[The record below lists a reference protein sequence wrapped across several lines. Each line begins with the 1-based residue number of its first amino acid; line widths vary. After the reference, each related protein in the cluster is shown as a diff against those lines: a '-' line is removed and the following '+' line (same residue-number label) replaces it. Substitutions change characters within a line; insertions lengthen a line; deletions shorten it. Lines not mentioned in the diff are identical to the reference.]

1 MINIQF
7 APSFRKAYKKL
18 VRKNPELALLFVEKL
33 LFFLNDPHDAKLS
46 THKLTGVLAGSYAF
60 SVEYDCR
67 VVFYFEKNGDAVFVD
82 IGTHNEVY

>member
-7 APSFRKAYKKL
+7 APSFKKAYKKL
-18 VRKNPELALLFVEKL
+18 MRKNPELALLFIEKL
-33 LFFLNDPHDAKLS
+33 LLFLNDPYHAKLS
-46 THKLTGVLAGSYAF
+46 THKLTGKLSGASAF